1 MQAGLNEPTMNN
13 TSYLDAIGNAHD
25 LIVSLQ
31 KKGGVH
37 GLLFCI
43 RGGRISDTVQR
54 NYTLFYEFLCQERVP
69 LTLIITGLENEPD
82 DMDSWWALNRAH
94 VEKSGIASV
103 AHVCITT
110 IKGYNNVYEKRYI
123 ESRKKVHVLLTKLTR
138 EVACSVDTRGWFAR
152 VCQKL
157 RAFLAPG
164 TGLVGRNHAR
174 MMQVLT
180 KRCKLRKEDAEQLL
194 RRMQEKE
201 KD

>member
-1 MQAGLNEPTMNN
+1 MQAGLNEPTLNN

-43 RGGRISDTVQR
+43 RGGKISDIVQR
-54 NYTLFYEFLCQERVP
+54 NYTLFYEFLCHERVP

-94 VEKSGIASV
+94 VEKSGITSV

-110 IKGYNNVYEKRYI
+110 IKGDNNVYEERYI

-138 EVACSVDTRGWFAR
+138 EVACSVDMRRWFA
-152 VCQKL
+152 
-157 RAFLAPG
+157 
-164 TGLVGRNHAR
+164 LVFKEMRSFRLGVAGKNHAR

-180 KRCKLRKEDAEQLL
+180 KRCKLRREDAEQLL